1 MIRYQLP
8 MPPSVWEL
16 YEGWGK
22 TRRLSRS
29 YKKWQ
34 RDAGYF
40 IKAPQE
46 PISVPFSISIALMRQ
61 NTKVDLDKRAKAILD
76 TMQHYQVI
84 KNDNL
89 CERLTMC
96 WSENLPAPCVVIIQE
111 AEEGMAQ

>member
-1 MIRYQLP
+1 MRFQLP

-40 IKAPQE
+40 IKAPE
-46 PISVPFSISIALMRQ
+46 KPLAVPFSIAIALMRQ
-61 NTKVDLDKRAKAILD
+61 NTRVDIDNRAKAILD
-76 TMQHYQVI
+76 TMQHYGVV
-84 KNDNL
+84 KNDSL

-96 WSENLPAPCVVIIQE
+96 WDADLPAPCVVIITEHQE
-111 AEEGMAQ
+111 AMAS